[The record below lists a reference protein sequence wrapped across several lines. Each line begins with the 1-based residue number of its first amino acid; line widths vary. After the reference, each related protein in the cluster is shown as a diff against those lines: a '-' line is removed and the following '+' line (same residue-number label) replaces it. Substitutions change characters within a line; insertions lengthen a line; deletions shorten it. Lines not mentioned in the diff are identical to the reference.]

1 MKENVYI
8 SPASHEIL
16 LQVENAL
23 CASEEKS
30 YNTNDFATI
39 TEIDITRDWQL
50 N

>member
-23 CASEEKS
+23 CASVETS
-30 YNTNDFATI
+30 FQTTDFAII
-39 TEIDITRDWQL
+39 TETDITGDWL
-50 N
+50 